1 MSSDT
6 PPTRTRQ
13 DLKYQA
19 LVSARSAEEAVEIA
33 AEALS
38 PEQQVVRSEAEDVS
52 AREGKDSYL
61 VTLWYTG
68 GRRGGEIPG

>member
-1 MSSDT
+1 MSSD
-6 PPTRTRQ
+6 PPTRSRP

-38 PEQQVVRSEAEDVS
+38 PEQQVVRSEAADVS
-52 AREGKDSYL
+52 ASEGKDSYL

-68 GRRGGEIPG
+68 GRRGAEIPG